1 VKLPRQWIVF
11 GTGALFAVLAGAGA
25 HRYIGERIAAIEARQ
40 PKVDMVKLVVA
51 NDDMPRG
58 AHLNADTVSVRSVPR
73 EWAHADALAPDQV
86 DQFDNAELDTPAR
99 RGEQILWAQLQPLHP
114 RAFSNRI
121 SPGRRAITVPV
132 DDVSSVSG
140 MVAPGDRIDLL
151 ATIKRDGRA
160 TLIPLLQKAT
170 VLATG
175 KLVGDRRSN
184 ARGESRADDDN
195 ERRTYTTLT
204 IDASPKDAARI
215 LAAREIGQLTA
226 VLRSPADEADIPMR
240 RADAL
245 SILESRENSAPA
257 RVRLVSVIYGEQ
269 LAHAAAMRAGLVP

>member
-11 GTGALFAVLAGAGA
+11 GTGTLFAVLAGAGA

-40 PKVDMVKLVVA
+40 PKVEMVKLVVA
-51 NDDMPRG
+51 NDDLPRG
-58 AHLNADTVSVRSVPR
+58 AHLSADTVSVRSVPR
-73 EWAHADALAPDQV
+73 EWAHADALSPDQI
-86 DQFDNAELDTPAR
+86 DQFDHAALDTPAR

-121 SPGRRAITVPV
+121 SLGRRAITVPV

-151 ATIKRDGRA
+151 ATVKRDGRA
-160 TLIPLLQKAT
+160 TLIPLLQRAT

-175 KLVGDRRSN
+175 KLVGERAST
-184 ARGESRADDDN
+184 ARGELRDDGG
-195 ERRTYTTLT
+195 EQRTYTTLT
-204 IDASPKDAARI
+204 IDASPKDATRI

-226 VLRSPADEADIPMR
+226 VLRSPADEADGPMQ
-240 RADAL
+240 RADAMA
-245 SILESRENSAPA
+245 ILDPRAGSTPA
-257 RVRLVSVIYGEQ
+257 RARGVNVIYGEQ
-269 LAHAAAMRAGLVP
+269 LAHMAAMRAGLAP